1 MTLLPRSLLGRM
13 MLIFTVAIILTGT
26 IVTSMSVWNSEK
38 AFSEVRQHYLIQRM
52 IDDINLFNVLN
63 PTQRQ
68 EVALLQ
74 SKSHYTVTL
83 HAKPYPFK
91 QTEEIYPEEMAFYDE
106 LLKNELGEKPFYI
119 SIEKTKSR
127 HKHQE
132 IIDLQAQ
139 LHDGQWLH
147 LKRKT
152 YYGNPRIYTIIFWPL
167 ILSVLL
173 VVLAIT
179 LYAVR
184 WINKPLQKLAKTVL
198 AFGKTI
204 HAQPMEITGPLEI
217 QQAAIAFN
225 QMQRQLKHYIEERT
239 RLFAA
244 ISHDLKTPLTRMRLR
259 TEFLEDEKLRNKFN
273 QDIYELEQLVNAAL
287 DYLRSNQ
294 DGEKVQSVDLNQVLL
309 ALKVNFDD
317 MGMLMTYQST
327 TCSTLMLQPFAIKRA
342 LGNIIENAI
351 RYGYRASVTLS
362 EDDKYVSVVI
372 KDEGVGIPPEEI
384 KKIFQP
390 FYRIEGSRNKQTGG
404 HGLGL
409 TIADTLVKRQGGK
422 VHLSS
427 MPQKG
432 TVVEI
437 MLPKVNRR

>member
-13 MLIFTVAIILTGT
+13 MLIFTVAIIITGT
-26 IVTSMSVWNSEK
+26 VVTYMSVWNSEK

-63 PTQRQ
+63 PKQRQ

-83 HAKPYPFK
+83 NATPYPLK
-91 QTEEIYPEEMAFYDE
+91 QTEETYPEEMAFYDE
-106 LLKNELGEKPFYI
+106 LLKNELGEKPFFI
-119 SIEKTKSR
+119 SIEKIKSG
-127 HKHQE
+127 HKNQE

-147 LKRKT
+147 LKRKAHF
-152 YYGNPRIYTIIFWPL
+152 GNPRIYTIIFWPL

-184 WINKPLQKLAKTVL
+184 WINKPLQKLAKTAL

-204 HAQPMEITGPLEI
+204 HAEPMEITGPLEI

-225 QMQRQLKHYIEERT
+225 QMQRQLKQYIEERT

-259 TEFLEDEKLRNKFN
+259 TEFLEDETLRNKFN
-273 QDIYELEQLVNAAL
+273 QDIHELEQLVNAAL

-294 DGEKVQSVDLNQVLL
+294 EGEKARLVDLNHVLL
-309 ALKVNFDD
+309 GLKANFDD
-317 MGMLMTYQST
+317 MGMLMNYTST
-327 TCSTLMLQPFAIKRA
+327 HGSTLMLQPFAIKRA
-342 LGNIIENAI
+342 LSNIIENAI
-351 RYGYRASVTLS
+351 RYGHCANVSLY
-362 EDDKYVSVVI
+362 EDEQQVSIIV
-372 KDEGVGIPPEEI
+372 KDEGPGIAPEEL

-390 FYRIEGSRNKQTGG
+390 FYRIEDSRNKETGG

-409 TIADTLVKRQGGK
+409 TIAQALIKRQGGEIQMD
-422 VHLSS
+422 ST
-427 MPQKG
+427 PQKG
-432 TVVEI
+432 TTVCIVF
-437 MLPKVNRR
+437 PKN